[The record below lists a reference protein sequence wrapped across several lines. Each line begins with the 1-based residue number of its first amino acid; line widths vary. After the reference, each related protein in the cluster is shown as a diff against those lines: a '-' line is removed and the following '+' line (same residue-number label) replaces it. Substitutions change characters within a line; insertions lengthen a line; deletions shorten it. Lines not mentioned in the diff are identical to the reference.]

1 MYWCGVFK
9 SPEIFT
15 TILTKEPLAI
25 VCMYDLP
32 CILFLNKSNSIPFNY
47 SNLIF
52 FFLIFHRLT
61 KTFYLTKPIGKLVI
75 LKIFKIVIFLITFIG
90 FLKSM
95 KSRVFN

>member
-61 KTFYLTKPIGKLVI
+61 KTFYLTKPMGKIGDPKNI
-75 LKIFKIVIFLITFIG
+75 QNCYISHYIHRFFEINEKQG
-90 FLKSM
+90 F
-95 KSRVFN
+95 

>member
-15 TILTKEPLAI
+15 IILTKEYLAI

-52 FFLIFHRLT
+52 FFLIFPS
-61 KTFYLTKPIGKLVI
+61 FDQN
-75 LKIFKIVIFLITFIG
+75 FLSD
-90 FLKSM
+90 KAD
-95 KSRVFN
+95 R